1 MVDGGRAFD
10 KEGSPKN
17 KIPLKY
23 ILMITKTTIEEH
35 GLSDKASYNLLR
47 RALTGRALQSAI
59 QSDNLQTPF
68 GIFFQSLQIMNK
80 AQDDTSA
87 LKDQISQLQTVKPR
101 SMAEAMLTI
110 QEINNKLIKEGDNE
124 RSRQITVTSV
134 TRNDIF
140 EMIRKHY
147 GFLLAEIKA
156 KDKRLEAAH
165 REELRMIAGSGGSN
179 VLPNTVY
186 HPFHTL
192 FQIVCNAV
200 REHETTRPRPGVQH
214 SLQAQ
219 NPPRPKFFSPVH
231 AYQTGNEK
239 TSDPTP
245 QVSAY
250 QNQGAIPKPR
260 NETPRDKEEKCY
272 RCGSTQHFVRD
283 CPIPLPRC
291 NNCNKNGHRLD
302 QCWLIYGKPLDFV
315 PRPRTDRRPP
325 GNPNRNQPQF
335 RSEQDNR
342 RFSGA
347 APRPQY
353 GELRALEHSPAP
365 PPASTP
371 QTRHEYHSPANAPP
385 SRHEYHLE
393 KEHRD

>member
-35 GLSDKASYNLLR
+35 ELSDKAAYNLLR

-59 QSDNLQTPF
+59 QADNLQTPF

-124 RSRQITVTSV
+124 RSRQLTVTSV

-147 GFLLAEIKA
+147 GFLLTEIKA

-165 REELRMIAGSGGSN
+165 REELRMIATAGGTN

-200 REHETTRPRPGVQH
+200 REHETARPRSGLQHSIQTQNPTRP
-214 SLQAQ
+214 
-219 NPPRPKFFSPVH
+219 KYFSQVN
-231 AYQTGNEK
+231 AYQTGSGN
-239 TSDPTP
+239 TP
-245 QVSAY
+245 DQATHVNAY
-250 QNQGAIPKPR
+250 QAQGATPKPR
-260 NETPRDKEEKCY
+260 NEMSKDKEEKCY
-272 RCGSTQHFVRD
+272 RCGSAHHFVRD
-283 CPIPLPRC
+283 CPHPLPKC
-291 NNCNKNGHRLD
+291 SNCNKNGHRVD
-302 QCWLIYGKPLDFV
+302 QCWLLYGKPADYV
-315 PRPRTDRRPP
+315 PRPRMDKRPQ
-325 GNPNRNQPQF
+325 GISNRNQPQF
-335 RSEQDNR
+335 RGNQDNR
-342 RFSGA
+342 RFPHSGQ
-347 APRPQY
+347 RPQY
-353 GELRALEHSPAP
+353 GELRALEHSSPSSSADAP
-365 PPASTP
+365 QLRQDYLPPNP
-371 QTRHEYHSPANAPP
+371 IPHPRHEYHF
-385 SRHEYHLE
+385 E